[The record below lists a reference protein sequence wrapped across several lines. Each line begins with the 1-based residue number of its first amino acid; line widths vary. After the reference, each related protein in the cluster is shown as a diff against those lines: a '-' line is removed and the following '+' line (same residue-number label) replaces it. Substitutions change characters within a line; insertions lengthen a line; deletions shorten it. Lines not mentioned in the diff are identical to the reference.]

1 MPEGRFDGNTA
12 YFNDYK
18 NSKVE
23 KNPQIRP
30 VGELKVG
37 EGRFEGASSYNND
50 YLNKGNAIRA

>member
-12 YFNDYK
+12 YAHDYQ

-23 KNPQIRP
+23 KNPQFRP

-37 EGRFEGASSYNND
+37 
-50 YLNKGNAIRA
+50 